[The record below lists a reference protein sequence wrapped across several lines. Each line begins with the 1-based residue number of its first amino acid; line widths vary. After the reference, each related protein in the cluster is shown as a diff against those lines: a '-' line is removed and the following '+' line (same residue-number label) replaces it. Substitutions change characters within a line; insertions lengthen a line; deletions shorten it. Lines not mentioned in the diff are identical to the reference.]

1 MVQTQVFAQLLAVQT
16 LYLHTCEFGRYNHLK
31 IDIPIY
37 LYSELTVV
45 KMSHFSEPLLLHQ
58 ISLFESALVRP
69 VFLLYLRRALQVFE
83 CFAYQWFGQ
92 LYLLPVF
99 N

>member
-16 LYLHTCEFGRYNHLK
+16 LYLHTCEFGWYNHLK

-45 KMSHFSEPLLLHQ
+45 MMSHFS
-58 ISLFESALVRP
+58 
-69 VFLLYLRRALQVFE
+69 
-83 CFAYQWFGQ
+83 
-92 LYLLPVF
+92 
-99 N
+99 